1 MSDRKRALDW
11 FGNARNT
18 WRETV
23 RSRMQRRTILKLGG
37 AAGLAVALPLPL
49 LFGRKP
55 PPKGLISDEKGLL
68 DLPLG
73 FSYFV
78 IERRGEAMSD
88 GYLVPGLPD
97 GMACFSGPNQTLI
110 LMRNHEVG
118 RFFGQS
124 AYPPGTS
131 APPEAYDATAHGG
144 VTRVVLDARSF
155 GRVSSNLVLTG
166 TLRNCAGGPSPWGW
180 LSCEE
185 TTEKGHGY
193 VFLCRTD
200 AASVAK
206 AERIASYG
214 RFNHEAVC
222 IDPKTHVAYMTE
234 DRGDSCVYRFVPARR
249 DQPFVGKLQAL
260 KIKSSNRYQVTKLA
274 PGKRLAVEWVDVDET
289 DAPDDR
295 LRMRAQ
301 QRGAAIVRR
310 GEGVWFHRGSVYL
323 VSTNGGK
330 ARSGQ
335 VLRLIIGRGAADTL
349 EVVAEGAGESHLEA
363 PDNITVAPWGDLYV
377 AEDGGGD
384 QYVRGITPKGQVF
397 DVVRNASS
405 GGEIAGVCFSP
416 DGRALFLN
424 LQREGL
430 TLGVLGPFA
439 ELGKRAA

>member
-1 MSDRKRALDW
+1 
-11 FGNARNT
+11 
-18 WRETV
+18 V
-23 RSRMQRRTILKLGG
+23 QRRTMFKLGG
-37 AAGLAVALPLPL
+37 ATALAIALPVPL
-49 LFGRKP
+49 LFRRRP
-55 PPKGLISDEKGLL
+55 PPKGLLADAKGVL
-68 DLPLG
+68 DLPPG

-78 IERRGEAMSD
+78 IDQRGEAMSD
-88 GYLVPGLPD
+88 GYHVPGLPD
-97 GMACFSGPNQTLI
+97 GMACFSGPKQTLI

-185 TTEKGHGY
+185 TTEAGHGY

-200 AASVAK
+200 ADRVAK
-206 AERIASYG
+206 PERIATYG
-214 RFNHEAVC
+214 RFNHEAVS
-222 IDPKTHVAYMTE
+222 IDPRTNIAYLTE
-234 DRGDSCVYRFVPARR
+234 DRGDSCVYRFVPVRR
-249 DQPFVGKLQAL
+249 DQPFVGKLQAM
-260 KIKSSNRYQVTKLA
+260 KVKGADRYDVSKLA
-274 PGKRLAVEWVDVDET
+274 PGKRLGLEWVDVEEP
-289 DAPDDR
+289 DAPVDR
-295 LRMRAQ
+295 VRMKAQ
-301 QRGAAIVRR
+301 ERGAAIVRR
-310 GEGVWFHRGSVYL
+310 GEGVWFHGGSVYA
-323 VSTNGGK
+323 VSTSGGK
-330 ARSGQ
+330 ARCGQ
-335 VLRLIIGRGAADTL
+335 VLRLAIGGGARADTL
-349 EVVAEGAGESHLEA
+349 EVVAEGSGDADLEG

-384 QYVRGITPKGQVF
+384 QYVRGITPKGRVF
-397 DVVRNASS
+397 DVARNAAS

-430 TLGVLGPFA
+430 TLGVIGPFA
-439 ELGKRAA
+439 ELGKRSV